1 MTRLTKYSFGA
12 TSAIVTGLAF
22 IVSLSGS
29 PDPRNPIIG
38 SLLVFAVA
46 DNVADSL
53 GIHVFQE
60 SDLKDKASVN
70 TSTLSNFATRLAMI
84 LSFCA
89 LVYLLPIQAAV
100 AVCAVWGM
108 SVLITLSYL
117 IAVEQ
122 KARVSTAIAQHVA
135 VAVLVMGGSLLLRDW
150 ILMFFG

>member
-1 MTRLTKYSFGA
+1 MSHLTRFSFGA

-22 IVSLSGS
+22 IVSLSGG
-29 PDPRNPIIG
+29 PDPRNSIIG

-60 SDLKDKASVN
+60 SDLKDKAAVN
-70 TSTLSNFATRLAMI
+70 TSTVSNFATRLGMI

-89 LVYLLPIQAAV
+89 LVYLLPIQLAV
-100 AVCAVWGM
+100 LACAVWGV
-108 SVLITLSYL
+108 SVLVVLSYL
-117 IAVEQ
+117 IAKEQ
-122 KARVSTAIAQHVA
+122 KARVSTAIAQHLA
-135 VAVLVMGGSLLLRDW
+135 VAFLVMGGSLLLRDW

>member
-1 MTRLTKYSFGA
+1 MSHLTKYSFGA

-22 IVSLSGS
+22 IVSLSGGT
-29 PDPRNPIIG
+29 DPKNSIIG

-60 SDLKDKASVN
+60 SDLKDKTAVN
-70 TSTLSNFATRLAMI
+70 TSTLSNFATRLLMI

-89 LVYLLPIQAAV
+89 LVYLLPIQAAIV
-100 AVCAVWGM
+100 VCAVWGV
-108 SVLITLSYL
+108 SVLVVLSYL
-117 IAVEQ
+117 IAIEQ

-135 VAVLVMGGSLLLRDW
+135 VALLVMGGSLLLRDW
-150 ILMFFG
+150 ITAFFG